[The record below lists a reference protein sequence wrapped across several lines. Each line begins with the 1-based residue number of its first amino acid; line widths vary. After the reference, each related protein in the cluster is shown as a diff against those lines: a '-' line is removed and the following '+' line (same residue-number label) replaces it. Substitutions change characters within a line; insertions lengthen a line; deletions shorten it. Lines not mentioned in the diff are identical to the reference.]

1 MREKEALAKDWF
13 LRGNRD
19 LADAK
24 ILLREKGSTET
35 ICFLAH
41 QAVEKY
47 LKGFLVYNNVN
58 PRRTHELVDL
68 INRCADIDKDF
79 LDFREEVKSLNPYYI
94 EARYP
99 LGSPIEYPRED
110 AVEAIEIA
118 ERIIDFTIALIS

>member
-13 LRGNRD
+13 SRGDRD

-35 ICFLAH
+35 ICFL
-41 QAVEKY
+41 
-47 LKGFLVYNNVN
+47 
-58 PRRTHELVDL
+58 
-68 INRCADIDKDF
+68 
-79 LDFREEVKSLNPYYI
+79 

-110 AVEAIEIA
+110 AEEAIQIA
-118 ERIIDFTIALIS
+118 ERIMGFIKQA